1 MPTVRQL
8 QAAKKKL
15 KVTEKPNNSPR
26 LPNVATFRII
36 STDPKTIRIKEMNKY
51 KKEMELRKK
60 QYMNAL
66 AALKKLKRK

>member
-15 KVTEKPNNSPR
+15 KVTKKPNNSPR

-66 AALKKLKRK
+66 KKLKRM